1 MLDYSKS
8 IIYKLCC
15 KDPSITDIYV
25 GSTINFRHR
34 KYNHKCTTNCKTNK
48 YYNSPKA
55 VCIRNNGGWD
65 NWNMLM
71 IKEFPCENKKQ
82 LEREEGKIIAELK
95 PSLNQILNPTRNE
108 EERKQ
113 YTKNWVM
120 KNSERRRK
128 THKDWGEKRVK
139 CDICNTE
146 INRNCLARHNRGKK
160 HILKTQV
167 IKQF

>member
-25 GSTINFRHR
+25 GSTVNFRNR
-34 KYNHKCTTNCKTNK
+34 KYSHKNATNCTTNK
-48 YYNSPKA
+48 YYNNRRG
-55 VCIRNNGGWD
+55 VCIRNNGGWE

-95 PSLNQILNPTRNE
+95 PTLNQILNPTRNE

-113 YTKNWVM
+113 YRKNWEI
-120 KNSERRRK
+120 KHNERRRNYYK
-128 THKDWGEKRVK
+128 EWGEKKVK
-139 CDICNTE
+139 CEICNTE

-160 HILKTQV
+160 HIEKSQIV
-167 IKQF
+167 KQF